1 MAVPVKDGDD
11 VTGVLGASVYLEGIT
26 EALKDELPG
35 TVFYAVDKEG
45 KFALNSDTGLI
56 SQEVMIN
63 DGNTSFG
70 RAVEYMLFTGEG
82 SVEYE
87 SQGKNWN
94 AEFRKSPLTGWI
106 YAVAESA

>member
-1 MAVPVKDGDD
+1 
-11 VTGVLGASVYLEGIT
+11 
-26 EALKDELPG
+26 
-35 TVFYAVDKEG
+35 
-45 KFALNSDTGLI
+45 
-56 SQEVMIN
+56 MIN

-94 AEFRKSPLTGWI
+94 AVFRKSPLTGWI
-106 YAVAESA
+106 YSVAESA